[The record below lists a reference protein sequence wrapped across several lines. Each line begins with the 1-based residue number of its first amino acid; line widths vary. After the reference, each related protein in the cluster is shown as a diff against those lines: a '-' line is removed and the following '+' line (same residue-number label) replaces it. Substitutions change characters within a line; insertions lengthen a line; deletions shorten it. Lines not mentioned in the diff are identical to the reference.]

1 MSITEMRQ
9 ILAIVGK
16 YGVFR
21 IGYVCADGEHFR
33 AIDDCLYRLEEMEAW
48 APIPDWTGEVAE

>member
-16 YGVFR
+16 YSVFR

-33 AIDDCLYRLEEMEAW
+33 ALIGMGISA
-48 APIPDWTGEVAE
+48 